1 MRKVEAGE
9 QKQNPKMQFLPK
21 SFNQQMGSLIER
33 IFEPRKN
40 HPELEIRHLLLHKFL
55 TKSKVS
61 FRVLIQHKVLNQVV
75 EGLGTI

>member
-21 SFNQQMGSLIER
+21 RLSLNQQMGSLIER

-40 HPELEIRHLLLHKFL
+40 HRELEIRHYITRYTRPRYILTLLEF
-55 TKSKVS
+55 
-61 FRVLIQHKVLNQVV
+61 
-75 EGLGTI
+75 